1 MKNKTIYATSKEVD
15 NIVKSYG
22 KEGYTPTIIT
32 DKMVKLVKPKK
43 FQKVWFILLFILFVV
58 PSLFV
63 VLSYL
68 VDSDKSLIIIIKE

>member
-22 KEGYTPTIIT
+22 KEGYAPSIIT

-43 FQKVWFILLFILFVV
+43 FQTGWFILLFLLFVV
-58 PSLFV
+58 SALLV

-68 VDSDKSLIIIIKE
+68 VDSDKSLTIIIKE